1 MKNHHEKPAAPIL
14 TQFLIFSAILLVSY
28 LISLGMSVILP
39 QFPVPTPLIG
49 LILLFLCL
57 TSGLVRLE
65 QVEKLSQNLLG
76 MIGLLFVPSGISL
89 ANSLHLFREEGIK
102 IIVVVI
108 LATIILLLSVAYTSK
123 IISKIADKFSAKRTK
138 IVRGAY
144 ND

>member
-1 MKNHHEKPAAPIL
+1 
-14 TQFLIFSAILLVSY
+14 
-28 LISLGMSVILP
+28 MSVILP

-49 LILLFLCL
+49 LILLFFCL

-123 IISKIADKFSAKRTK
+123 IIAKIAGKFSAKRTK

>member
-1 MKNHHEKPAAPIL
+1 MKNNHNTTAAPIL
-14 TQFLIFSAILLVSY
+14 TQFLIFSAILLISY
-28 LISLGMSVILP
+28 LMSLGMSIILP

-76 MIGLLFVPSGISL
+76 LIGLLFVPSGISL
-89 ANSLHLFREEGIK
+89 ANSLHLFRQEGLK

-123 IISKIADKFSAKRTK
+123 LIAKIAAKSSAKRTK
-138 IVRGAY
+138 IVRGVY

>member
-1 MKNHHEKPAAPIL
+1 MKNHHEKSAAPIL

-28 LISLGMSVILP
+28 LIS
-39 QFPVPTPLIG
+39 
-49 LILLFLCL
+49 
-57 TSGLVRLE
+57 
-65 QVEKLSQNLLG
+65 LG

-123 IISKIADKFSAKRTK
+123 IISKIAGKFSAKRTK

>member
-1 MKNHHEKPAAPIL
+1 MKNNHNKTAAPIL
-14 TQFLIFSAILLVSY
+14 TQFLIFSAILLISY
-28 LISLGMSVILP
+28 LMSLGMSIILP

-76 MIGLLFVPSGISL
+76 LIGLLFVPSGISL
-89 ANSLHLFREEGIK
+89 ANSLHLFQQEGLK

-123 IISKIADKFSAKRTK
+123 LIAKIAGKSSAKRTK
-138 IVRGAY
+138 IVRGVY

>member
-1 MKNHHEKPAAPIL
+1 MKNNHNKTAAPIL
-14 TQFLIFSAILLVSY
+14 TQFLIFSAILLISY
-28 LISLGMSVILP
+28 LMSLGMSIILP

-76 MIGLLFVPSGISL
+76 LIGLLFVPSGISL
-89 ANSLHLFREEGIK
+89 ANSLHLFRQEGLK

-123 IISKIADKFSAKRTK
+123 LIAKIAAKSSTKRTK
-138 IVRGAY
+138 IVRGVY